1 MYVFFPVMRQTLAL
15 LCPPLAL
22 QRGICTFIDPCP
34 PKSLYRKWPSSSVV
48 YLLHCQ
54 TLSPDGW
61 WEWKCQINIL
71 IKTLSFTL
79 TVRGRRRRHREFIF
93 VYAKDLKYSN
103 GNHPYPWF
111 IIKFATTCDDT
122 YHIILSSGW
131 ECRSCFS
138 RWRVVGVS
146 SDWHCWKAS
155 YSFANKIVRQ
165 IVVMSSSHV
174 MFLRSN

>member
-1 MYVFFPVMRQTLAL
+1 MGFFCGSCQPEIFLIPKDKRTKLREMDGDRPSSSASRIWIHPRRMLIYVFFPVMRQTLAS

-22 QRGICTFIDPCP
+22 QCGICAFIDPCP

-103 GNHPYPWF
+103 GNHPYP
-111 IIKFATTCDDT
+111 
-122 YHIILSSGW
+122 
-131 ECRSCFS
+131 
-138 RWRVVGVS
+138 
-146 SDWHCWKAS
+146 
-155 YSFANKIVRQ
+155 
-165 IVVMSSSHV
+165 
-174 MFLRSN
+174 